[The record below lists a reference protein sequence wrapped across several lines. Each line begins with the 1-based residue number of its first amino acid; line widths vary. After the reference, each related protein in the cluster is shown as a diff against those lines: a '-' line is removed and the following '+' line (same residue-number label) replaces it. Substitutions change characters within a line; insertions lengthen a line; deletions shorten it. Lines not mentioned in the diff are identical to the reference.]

1 MEAPLTTS
9 PDLHDH
15 EEMDAEGGLSRRSVL
30 TRSAAGLGIALSGSL
45 NGLFGAETALA
56 RGHDAAGSPTGNSG
70 DPAGFGPLVDDPA
83 GLLSLPAGF
92 SYTIVAQ
99 SGVTK
104 LDTGEP
110 TPSDPDGTASFVRKG
125 GNGDVLI
132 NNHEVSGGEPFV
144 VPHVPG
150 LVYDETTFGGTTT
163 IEVDNEGN
171 RVREYVSLAGT
182 STNCAGGRTPWE
194 TWLTCEETE
203 EVKGKPH
210 GYVFEVDPYDQAAN
224 QGPKPI
230 KAFGRYAH
238 ESLVVDSRRG
248 TVYLTEDATAPN
260 GLLYRWTPPDD
271 ALPLRHGSLRAL
283 ADDAGTLEALTAF
296 TAAGVLVPD
305 LSVATEP
312 GTTYAARW
320 VPVPDRDA
328 ATVST
333 RKQFADGT
341 ITRSR
346 KLEGMWWGDDGAY
359 FVASFAR
366 TTDGSAAQHDGQVWF
381 IDPEAETIELK
392 LHFAFTP
399 TDQDNDPDGPDNIT
413 VSAFGGLIIAEDGD
427 GVNHLIGSTPS
438 GQVFFF
444 ARNDHP
450 ENSEFAGP
458 NFSHDKKFL
467 FANVQSPGFVYA
479 IQGPFRKQR

>member
-1 MEAPLTTS
+1 MASS
-9 PDLHDH
+9 PDAPSAPANDH
-15 EEMDAEGGLSRRSVL
+15 GLSRRSVL
-30 TRSAAGLGIALSGSL
+30 TRSAAGLGIVLSGSL
-45 NGLFGAETALA
+45 TGLFGAET
-56 RGHDAAGSPTGNSG
+56 DAAHGEPGQVNG
-70 DPAGFGPLVDDPA
+70 AGAAQQAGYGPLVPDPA
-83 GLLSLPAGF
+83 GLLALPAGF
-92 SYTIVAQ
+92 SYSIIAR

-125 GNGDVLI
+125 GNGDVLV
-132 NNHEVSGGEPFV
+132 NNHEVSGSEPFP
-144 VPHVPG
+144 VPHVAG
-150 LVYDETTFGGTTT
+150 FVYDDTAFGGTTT
-163 IEVDNEGN
+163 IEVDNTGN

-182 STNCAGGRTPWE
+182 STNCAGGKTPWD

-203 EVKGKPH
+203 EIKGKPH
-210 GYVFEVDPYDQAAN
+210 GYVFEVDPYDQDAN
-224 QGPKPI
+224 RDPKPI

-238 ESLVVDSRRG
+238 ESVVVDPRRG
-248 TVYLTEDATAPN
+248 TIYLTEDATAPN
-260 GLLYRWTPPDD
+260 GLLYRWTPPDE
-271 ALPLRHGSLRAL
+271 AHPLRHGSLRAL
-283 ADDAGTLEALTAF
+283 AADAGTLEALTAF
-296 TAAGVLVPD
+296 SGGTLVRD

-312 GTTYAARW
+312 GTTYEARW

-328 ATVST
+328 TTVST
-333 RKQFADGT
+333 RKQFTDDQ

-366 TTDGSAAQHDGQVWF
+366 TSDGSAAQHDGQVWF
-381 IDPEAETIELK
+381 IDPDAGTLELK

-427 GVNHLIGSTPS
+427 GVNHLIGSTE
-438 GQVFFF
+438 GGEVFFF
-444 ARNDHP
+444 ARNEDP
-450 ENSEFAGP
+450 ENSEFTGP
-458 NFSHDKKFL
+458 NFSHDKRFL

-479 IQGPFRKQR
+479 ISGPFRRQR